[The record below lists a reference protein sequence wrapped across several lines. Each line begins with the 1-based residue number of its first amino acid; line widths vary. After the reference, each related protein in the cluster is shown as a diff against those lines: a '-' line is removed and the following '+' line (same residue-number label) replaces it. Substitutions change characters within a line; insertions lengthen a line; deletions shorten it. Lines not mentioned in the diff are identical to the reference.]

1 MKINSSYFA
10 LIGGILISFSVF
22 LPMATF
28 SAMLGSSSV
37 TLYYWMFGLVLITA
51 TSREHNFGIFY
62 FIVDYLGIV
71 FSLIIVI
78 SAINIILKAYRVKTG
93 ELDIREG
100 RKVWIFYGILVV
112 ILVLIWLISQIIV
125 IMFFSAV
132 SLLILPSFGFFG
144 IMCGATF
151 AFFGASMAKKQEK

>member
-1 MKINSSYFA
+1 MKTKADTFA
-10 LIGGILISFSVF
+10 LISGFLILFSIFIPIAISSARLGGASV
-22 LPMATF
+22 
-28 SAMLGSSSV
+28 S
-37 TLYYWMFGLVLITA
+37 LYYWMFGLILITA
-51 TSREHNFGIFY
+51 TSGGSSIGIFY
-62 FIVDYLGIV
+62 FIVDYMGIV

-100 RKVWIFYGILVV
+100 RKVWLFYGILVV

-151 AFFGASMAKKQEK
+151 AFFGVSMAKKQEK